1 MYLTGGVVGLAVYK
15 VNVSL
20 PEVLVSEI
28 DEAAAT
34 LGLSRSGFIAE
45 ASSRYVADVKNL
57 SAEEQRKKDIDRAL
71 AGFKRIGAKLTAQDI
86 QDLIDQT
93 RRDRDRDTPEEW
105 KR

>member
-1 MYLTGGVVGLAVYK
+1 MAVYK

-20 PEVLVSEI
+20 PERLVAEI
-28 DEAAAT
+28 DETAGE
-34 LGLSRSGFIAE
+34 LGMTRSGFIAE

-71 AGFKRIGAKLTAQDI
+71 AGMRRIGAKLSEHDI
-86 QDLIDQT
+86 QDLIDQV

-105 KR
+105 RR